1 MIVAIRSLRRFMSKR
16 QIVGYERKSPNTIW
30 HSVYSVTVAN
40 YPHTVEFDYT
50 DTLPIKGFTW
60 LPRQNGANGDIKDY
74 KIAVST
80 DGQTWTEVMT
90 GAFENSKS
98 RKTVIFSA
106 PVTARF
112 VRLTALSSQN
122 GSQIPRCADSW
133 PQ

>member
-1 MIVAIRSLRRFMSKR
+1 MKR
-16 QIVGYERKSPNTIW
+16 
-30 HSVYSVTVAN
+30 
-40 YPHTVEFDYT
+40 
-50 DTLPIKGFTW
+50 LTW
-60 LPRQNGANGDIKDY
+60 LQCNNEAKGDIKDY
-74 KIAVST
+74 KIALST

-122 GSQIPRCADSW
+122 GADFASGAEFGIIK
-133 PQ
+133 